1 VRDLP
6 KWMREVWM
14 REVWMRG
21 SICWP
26 TRLVE
31 MMVCFGVVVVG
42 HFDSLVWR
50 TRLRTLTASMCRL
63 LIAYI
68 WMGVYVDEL
77 WA

>member
-1 VRDLP
+1 
-6 KWMREVWM
+6 
-14 REVWMRG
+14 
-21 SICWP
+21 
-26 TRLVE
+26 
-31 MMVCFGVVVVG
+31 
-42 HFDSLVWR
+42 VWR